1 MKMTMV
7 IKQIVTETGPGTV
20 EVVMEFPNESTF
32 REVYH
37 NGNLVFP
44 AFVSLRKVLQ
54 RYKKAEILV
63 TTTSEPLAMEY
74 NDEHQNPNAR
84 LLMELVNV
92 IVRNGLTVSIEY
104 IQ

>member
-1 MKMTMV
+1 MTLT
-7 IKQIVTETGPGTV
+7 IKQTVTETGPATV
-20 EVVMEFPNESTF
+20 EVVIELPDESIF

-54 RYKKAEILV
+54 HYKKTEIAV
-63 TTTSEPLAMEY
+63 VTTSEPLAMEY
-74 NDEHQNPNAR
+74 NYEYQNPNAR